1 VIVHQGV
8 YLPDGETHLTAWM
21 DKAGEIVDGRGT
33 YQIAKLRK
41 ALSFCRGFRTAVDVG
56 AHCGLWSMQLVKQ
69 FSSLYAFEPVE
80 AHRECFCH
88 NLPGLTAKWVIDD
101 NEDRMAGASG
111 SVGACRVDMYAY
123 ALGEQHGSI
132 RIETAPTS
140 SGDSRIGG
148 PGDIPMHT
156 LDSFALSEVDFIK
169 IDTEGYELPILRG
182 AAETIKRDMPVII
195 VEQKPGHAQH
205 FGFRETEAVDYLLGL
220 GYKTAAVMSG
230 DYVMVPG

>member
-1 VIVHQGV
+1 MIVHQGV

-41 ALSFCRGFRTAVDVG
+41 ALSFCRSFRAAVDVG
-56 AHCGLWSMQLVKQ
+56 AHCGLWSMQLVKR
-69 FSSLYAFEPVE
+69 FSHVHAFEPVE
-80 AHRECFCH
+80 AHRECFVENVPDGECT
-88 NLPGLTAKWVIDD
+88 GV
-101 NEDRMAGASG
+101 GG
-111 SVGACRVDMYAY
+111 SIFDYTLHAC
-123 ALGEQHGSI
+123 ALGDKEGSI

-148 PGDIPMHT
+148 AGDIPLRT
-156 LDSFALSEVDFIK
+156 LDSFKLRDVDFIK

-182 AAETIKRDMPVII
+182 GVETIRRDMPVII

-205 FGFRETEAVDYLLGL
+205 FGFRETEAVDYMLGL

-230 DYVMVPG
+230 DYIMVPG